1 MEMYRMTSQ
10 NEGISVYKSAVPK
23 FFCSQDFF
31 VLLKII
37 EGLPELLFVGYP
49 YQYLLYKKLKLRK

>member
-1 MEMYRMTSQ
+1 MTSQ

>member
-1 MEMYRMTSQ
+1 MTSQ

-37 EGLPELLFVGYP
+37 EGLPELLLVGSP
-49 YQYLLYKKLKLRK
+49 YQYLLYQKLKLRK